1 MLCIK
6 LLGPCCE
13 EDMEK
18 KVSSL
23 EEQIHDLA
31 SDKAGKIILLNFAG
45 IYQVL
50 SSEER
55 YKKLS
60 TEMGRELDRR
70 RAPWLQTSK
79 FAAHIDTIL

>member
-13 EDMEK
+13 EEMEK

-31 SDKAGKIILLNFAG
+31 DLASEKAGKIIL
-45 IYQVL
+45 
-50 SSEER
+50 
-55 YKKLS
+55 
-60 TEMGRELDRR
+60 
-70 RAPWLQTSK
+70 
-79 FAAHIDTIL
+79 